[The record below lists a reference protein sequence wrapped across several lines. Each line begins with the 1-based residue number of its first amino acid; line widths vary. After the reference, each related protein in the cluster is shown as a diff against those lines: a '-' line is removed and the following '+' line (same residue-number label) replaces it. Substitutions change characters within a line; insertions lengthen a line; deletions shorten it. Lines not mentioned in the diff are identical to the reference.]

1 MSQHKE
7 KIMNLY
13 TVFMPSLARQLQAQ
27 GFQIVK
33 IEPNKKKP
41 EFSVYLFE
49 NTPEFQAALFKLLQ

>member
-1 MSQHKE
+1 
-7 KIMNLY
+7 MNLY